1 MKIKM
6 KLQFYLLF
14 FLLPS
19 CLQSWTISSW
29 REKKITKFIQDYP
42 NKEKVKVVEDK
53 LRKFAPLV
61 SGSECNDLKKTLAE
75 VSFGR
80 KFLLIGG
87 DCAESLDSSTNYTR
101 DMYRILLQMGIFLS
115 YSNGLPT
122 VKITRMAGQ
131 YAKPRS
137 SEYEVLKNGTKIESY
152 KGDIIN
158 DICIEKREPDPERMI
173 SVYEKSVQ
181 ILNLLRSFSWGG
193 YANVHN
199 MDNWKLDPSFL
210 LLNTTYDK
218 KIKDSLRFMKGLDL
232 NIDNPIF
239 TQTKI
244 YTGHESLLLNYEEC
258 LTRED
263 STLKKY
269 YGCSANFLW
278 VGERTR
284 DLDSPH
290 IEYLKG
296 VSNPIGIKLSD
307 KIRNKELVE
316 LIKTLNP
323 ENEPGKITLITRFG
337 VEKIKDHLPRL
348 IKTVKKNHLSVVWCC
363 DPMHGN
369 TKTVKDGIK
378 TRIYQDMVDEVL
390 FFFEIHKQ
398 MGTFGGGIHLEM
410 TPEMVTE
417 CIDYDKVYED
427 NINEIYKTK
436 CDPRLNALQSM
447 NLICTLCDS
456 FLEN

>member
-1 MKIKM
+1 MKF
-6 KLQFYLLF
+6 QFYFFL
-14 FLLPS
+14 FLLPCFS
-19 CLQSWTISSW
+19 SWSISSW

-42 NKEKVKVVEDK
+42 NKEKLKDVEDK
-53 LRKFAPLV
+53 LKKCAPLV
-61 SGSECNDLKKTLAE
+61 CGTECNDLKNELKD

-87 DCAESLDSSTNYTR
+87 DCAESLDSSTNYIR

-137 SEYEVLKNGTKIESY
+137 SEYELLKNGTKIESY

-158 DICIEKREPDPERMI
+158 DGREPDPERMI
-173 SVYEKSVQ
+173 SVYDKSVQ

-199 MDNWKLDPSFL
+199 IDNWKLDPSFL

-218 KIKDSLRFMKGLDL
+218 RIKDSLRFMKGLDL

-244 YTGHESLLLNYEEC
+244 FTGHESLLLNYEEC

-263 STLKKY
+263 STSKKN

-284 DLDSPH
+284 DLESPH

-296 VSNPIGIKLSD
+296 VSNPIGIKLSE

-323 ENEPGKITLITRFG
+323 DNEYGKITLITRFG
-337 VEKIKDHLPRL
+337 ILLPYLDKSVFLSHL
-348 IKTVKKNHLSVVWCC
+348 LSFIC
-363 DPMHGN
+363 
-369 TKTVKDGIK
+369 
-378 TRIYQDMVDEVL
+378 YLVL
-390 FFFEIHKQ
+390 
-398 MGTFGGGIHLEM
+398 
-410 TPEMVTE
+410 
-417 CIDYDKVYED
+417 
-427 NINEIYKTK
+427 
-436 CDPRLNALQSM
+436 
-447 NLICTLCDS
+447 
-456 FLEN
+456 